1 MPAADTPLLEN
12 PAAASTQVAMATF
25 DAALLCTYANDR
37 FAEVAGLDDGALVGR
52 SWTALFP
59 GLPAGQQALVNAVA
73 GTGPAVVEVDVTG
86 TATGRPGAPVGARQ
100 RWRLVLH
107 RVEGVPGVVRGR
119 MLSVVGT
126 LATGPAVLD
135 PPAFRH
141 RLDDTHPRRRGAA
154 GSPARGPR
162 SRSPRPV
169 WPAAPPHCA
178 VWCGP
183 PTSSASTSTRPP
195 AGPTWRCSAPTCRRP
210 GPRPRSVTGC
220 AGPRS
225 SARDL
230 PGTNCPR

>member
-37 FAEVAGLDDGALVGR
+37 FAEVAGLDDGAIVGR

-73 GTGPAVVEVDVTG
+73 GTGPAVAEVDVTA

-141 RLDDTHPRRRGAA
+141 RLDDTIRA
-154 GSPARGPR
+154 GEGPPEYC
-162 SRSPRPV
+162 SWTSVPNPRPV

-178 VWCGP
+178 VWCEP
-183 PTSSASTSTRPP
+183 PTS
-195 AGPTWRCSAPTCRRP
+195 
-210 GPRPRSVTGC
+210 
-220 AGPRS
+220 
-225 SARDL
+225 
-230 PGTNCPR
+230 